1 MKPLASIPAGGENI
15 AMIDFIVGVIA
26 GLIGVIAALFGIGIG
41 LGAMLLAL
49 APLILVVLILLLPV
63 LIVVG
68 LLRRIG
74 ILGGP
79 FLTLI
84 AIVVGVF
91 LLMGGAHHLWT
102 QSSDHVKDWLDAKRE
117 QLDACKAAGDDDVNI
132 TIDGDDM
139 IITCKS
145 GHKDGQQ
152 PRDAHI

>member
-1 MKPLASIPAGGENI
+1 MGML
-15 AMIDFIVGVIA
+15 DFIGGVIA

-41 LGAMLLAL
+41 LGALLLAL

-79 FLTLI
+79 FMTLI
-84 AIVVGVF
+84 VIIVGVF
-91 LLMGGAHHLWT
+91 LLMGGAHQLWT
-102 QSSDHVKDWLDAKRE
+102 QSADHVKEWLDARRD
-117 QLDACKAAGDDDVNI
+117 QLQACRAQGDDDVNI
-132 TIDGDDM
+132 TIDDGDM
-139 IITCKS
+139 IITCRSSHKS
-145 GHKDGQQ
+145 GEQ